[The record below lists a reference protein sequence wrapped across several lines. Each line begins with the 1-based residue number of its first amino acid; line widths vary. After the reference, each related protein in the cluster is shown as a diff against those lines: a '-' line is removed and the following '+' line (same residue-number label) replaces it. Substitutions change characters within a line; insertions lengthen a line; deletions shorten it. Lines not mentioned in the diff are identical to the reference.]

1 VNEVMFRHHELHAL
15 TGSYVLDAVESPER
29 ERFERHLH
37 RCPSCTAEVGGL
49 RETAARLAIA
59 AAAQPPARL
68 REQVLAM
75 AARTRQLHLVTVE
88 RPRRAPKTEAGRY
101 WLLAC

>member
-1 VNEVMFRHHELHAL
+1 MFQHHELHAL

-37 RCPSCTAEVGGL
+37 RCPACVTEVGSL
-49 RETAARLAIA
+49 REAAARLAMA
-59 AAAQPPARL
+59 VAAQPPASL

-75 AARTRQLHLVTVE
+75 AGQALAAAGPPGSVA
-88 RPRRAPKTEAGRY
+88 APA
-101 WLLAC
+101 

>member
-1 VNEVMFRHHELHAL
+1 MFQHHELQVL

-37 RCPSCTAEVGGL
+37 RCPSCMAEVGGL

-59 AAAQPPARL
+59 AAAHPPAPL
-68 REQVLAM
+68 REQVLAL
-75 AARTRQLHLVTVE
+75 AGRTRQLHPVTVE
-88 RPRRAPKTEAGRY
+88 RPPGRPSLRPDGIGY
-101 WLLAC
+101 CPVDSG